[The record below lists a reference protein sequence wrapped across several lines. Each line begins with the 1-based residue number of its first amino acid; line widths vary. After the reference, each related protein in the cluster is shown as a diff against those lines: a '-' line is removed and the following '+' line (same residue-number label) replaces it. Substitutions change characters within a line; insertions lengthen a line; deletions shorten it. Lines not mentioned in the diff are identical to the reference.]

1 MTEEQAYD
9 HGFYGTLTLEQMPD
23 DEILLAAFEQG
34 KQDERDVRNIEM
46 GYESRMRDL
55 YGH

>member
-9 HGFYGTLTLEQMPD
+9 HGFDGTLTLEQMPD